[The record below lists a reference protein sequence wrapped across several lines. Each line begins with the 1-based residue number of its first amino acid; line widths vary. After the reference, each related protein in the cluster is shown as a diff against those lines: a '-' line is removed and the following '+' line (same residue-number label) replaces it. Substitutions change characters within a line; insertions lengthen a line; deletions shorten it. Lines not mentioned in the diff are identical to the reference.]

1 MPEVAYT
8 TVMRSPL
15 DAVWQFVSDMNN
27 WAPFLT
33 GYQKHEIIDTT
44 DSLWTLKGDVGILS
58 RKVELRAHVTEWA
71 PNERVAFT
79 LTGVNEAVEGGGTV
93 VLRRA
98 KPTSDTPSPP
108 PPAPAQRG
116 FFRRLLGA
124 LARLLFRLVN
134 RGTAAPAAL
143 PPRTTPAEG
152 VELELT
158 LRMDAGGPTGPL
170 VNAMLGP
177 ALEPAVEDLAK
188 KIAAHVESS
197 SASTID
203 AERRSAGDAE
213 RRSAGD
219 AERRAA
225 GVH

>member
-8 TVMRSPL
+8 TMMRSPL

-79 LTGVNEAVEGGGTV
+79 LTGVNEVVEGGGTV

-98 KPTSDTPSPP
+98 EPTSDASSPP
-108 PPAPAQRG
+108 LPARAPHGG

-124 LARLLFRLVN
+124 LARLLFRLVH
-134 RGTAAPAAL
+134 RGAATPAAL
-143 PPRTTPAEG
+143 PPRSVPTEG

-188 KIAAHVESS
+188 KIAAHMDGVDGRG
-197 SASTID
+197 SAS
-203 AERRSAGDAE
+203 SGDAE
-213 RRSAGD
+213 R
-219 AERRAA
+219 
-225 GVH
+225 